1 MSDVNLRAR
10 ELFTE
15 IGLKLR
21 AAREAQGIPLSDIAT
36 RTRIHLTIL
45 QKIEAGE
52 MEGLPAFA
60 FVRGFIRN
68 IMQALELEDPQLLE
82 EMQALADQLNGRTR
96 REEQAAHLERQQSS
110 SVPWLRIGLAAVA
123 VLLIVWIGYLVF
135 RTSDITEPTS
145 QAEQTAPAEATSDPS
160 PPVAVPATPA
170 PTPAPAEPP
179 AVADVRQMLRLTVRG
194 LDSTWIRLSVDRAP
208 PVDVLVEPAETLEW
222 EANEEFRLTIG
233 KSDGVA
239 VYLNGEDILLPKT
252 QDRLIPGI
260 VLNKLT
266 LLKLEN

>member
-1 MSDVNLRAR
+1 MSL
-10 ELFTE
+10 
-15 IGLKLR
+15 G
-21 AAREAQGIPLSDIAT
+21 DIAT
-36 RTRIHLTIL
+36 RTRIHLSIL
-45 QKIEAGE
+45 TKIEAGE
-52 MEGLPAFA
+52 FEGLPAFA

-82 EMQALADQLNGRTR
+82 ELQALADQLNGSSR
-96 REEQAAHLERQQSS
+96 REEQAAHLERQQHS
-110 SVPWLRIGLAAVA
+110 SVPWLRIGLVLVA
-123 VLLIVWIGYLVF
+123 VLLILWIGYLVF
-135 RTSDITEPTS
+135 RTSDDTAPI
-145 QAEQTAPAEATSDPS
+145 AQTAPAAQTETA
-160 PPVAVPATPA
+160 AQATPA
-170 PTPAPAEPP
+170 TVTPPPPVPVEPP
-179 AVADVRQMLRLTVRG
+179 TVADVRQLLRLTVRG

>member
-10 ELFTE
+10 ELFSE

-21 AAREAQGIPLSDIAT
+21 AAREAQGMTLGDIAT

-68 IMQALELEDPQLLE
+68 IMQTLELEDPQLLE
-82 EMQALADQLNGRTR
+82 ELQALADQLNGRTR
-96 REEQAAHLERQQSS
+96 REEQAAHLERQQTSAM
-110 SVPWLRIGLAAVA
+110 PWLRIGVAAVA
-123 VLLIVWIGYLVF
+123 VVLILWIAYLVF
-135 RTSDITEPTS
+135 RTSDITEPTTL
-145 QAEQTAPAEATSDPS
+145 AEQTAPAQETAQPPPAAAAT
-160 PPVAVPATPA
+160 ATPN
-170 PTPAPAEPP
+170 TPRAEPP
-179 AVADVRQMLRLTVRG
+179 AVTDVRQLLRLTVRG
-194 LDSTWIRLSVDRAP
+194 LDSTWIRLSVDRAQ

-239 VYLNGEDILLPKT
+239 VYLNGEDILLPKS

>member
-1 MSDVNLRAR
+1 MSDINLRAR

-15 IGLKLR
+15 IGMKLR
-21 AAREAQGIPLSDIAT
+21 AAREAQGIALGDIAT
-36 RTRIHLTIL
+36 RTRIHLSVL
-45 QKIEAGE
+45 EKIEAGE
-52 MEGLPAFA
+52 LEGLPAFA

-68 IMQALELEDPQLLE
+68 IMQALELDDPQLVE
-82 EMQALADQLNGRTR
+82 EMQALADQLNGRSR
-96 REEQAAHLERQQSS
+96 RDEQSAHLERQQPST
-110 SVPWLRIGLAAVA
+110 VPWIRIGLGATALLL
-123 VLLIVWIGYLVF
+123 VLWIGYLVF
-135 RTSDITEPTS
+135 RTSDITEP
-145 QAEQTAPAEATSDPS
+145 
-160 PPVAVPATPA
+160 PPVAEQAPPAEETGQTP
-170 PTPAPAEPP
+170 PAPALPATSAAPAPVEAP
-179 AVADVRQMLRLTVRG
+179 AVADVRQLLRLTVRG

-239 VYLNGEDILLPKT
+239 VYLNGEDILLPKS